1 MGPDT
6 LFVFRLV
13 IPRCAAQVQALRD
26 LSCCLS
32 LITTASSMSEFDPS
46 QPAILHDALKDQII
60 PWAGLSED
68 VEHFRKYAIY
78 DTNGTVAWDGLI
90 LDGWGEPLGG

>member
-1 MGPDT
+1 VGPDT

-32 LITTASSMSEFDPS
+32 LITTGSYEEN
-46 QPAILHDALKDQII
+46 LKCRLAL
-60 PWAGLSED
+60 
-68 VEHFRKYAIY
+68 
-78 DTNGTVAWDGLI
+78 
-90 LDGWGEPLGG
+90 